1 MISGR
6 DTQILT
12 TVCGFN
18 GDIPRSVHCSTRV
31 NMPQSIFFSKAL
43 YPLRKI
49 SIGC

>member
-1 MISGR
+1 MHHAYRSQYVISGR

-31 NMPQSIFFSKAL
+31 NMPQSIFQ
-43 YPLRKI
+43 
-49 SIGC
+49 